1 MSCRSFTILLFLLIA
16 LPVWAKDPIR
26 IIEGTVAKVS
36 DGDSI
41 NVTDSLGTTVKVRFY
56 GIDAPE
62 KEKNNRKSDLT
73 SKPGQPYG
81 EEAFAAL
88 KSKIGGQQVKVEVMD
103 INRNKRAVSVVWLG
117 NRNINLEML
126 RDGFAWAYCQHLEG
140 RHVSEYIQAEEQAK
154 KERRGLWQQN
164 NPQPPWEFRKRL
176 ITSLFLRYIY

>member
-1 MSCRSFTILLFLLIA
+1 MSCRLFTILLFLLIA

-26 IIEGTVAKVS
+26 IIEGTVAKVC

-41 NVTDSLGTTVKVRFY
+41 NVIDSLGTTVKVRLY

-62 KEKNNRKSDLT
+62 KTKNNHKISRT

-81 EEAFAAL
+81 EEAFDAL
-88 KSKIGGQQVKVEVMD
+88 KRKIEGQQVKVEVLEM
-103 INRNKRAVSVVWLG
+103 NRNKRAVSVVWLG
-117 NRNINLEML
+117 TRNINLEML
-126 RDGFAWAYCQHLEG
+126 RDGFAWAYHQHLEG
-140 RHVSEYIQAEEQAK
+140 YHAPEYIQVEERAQ

-176 ITSLFLRYIY
+176 IADLFLKYVY